1 MRRTAYSCRLL
12 IALWFAGWNGAQ
24 AIDLTDCDDNTVSDA
39 AFDEPIVR
47 DHSDASDGALGNP
60 AVRPLG
66 GGEGYGRIVERPE
79 TGVVRTIDELR
90 QALAAPVEGARL
102 IYVDDDAELDLTYC
116 ARRPLP
122 ERCFS
127 VRSRPP
133 LDCKDYTLSIP
144 PNTVLASGRGRG
156 GSRGA
161 LLSTRTY
168 TACPLISVTGPGTR
182 VTGLR
187 IHGADSTIENDDP
200 LHCDGDSSGIS
211 VISPAGAVRWDPEID
226 NNEMAAW
233 PQAAVNVGSVLGVN
247 VHHNVIQFNRRHE
260 ENGTCGH
267 DYGLGYGVVVGPG
280 SAVIEANVF
289 DHNRHDIA
297 SSGAPGSFYRA
308 TYNLVLAGAVDH
320 SYDVHG
326 GKDRE
331 DCTNVAG
338 SGFVIHHNTFLQA
351 HKPAVRFR
359 GIPMKGAWIY
369 KNTTRSTQIGS
380 AFTQINAQGR
390 FHRED
395 NRIGINNFPAWFI
408 SFGGSSFWQWRRF
421 DAQGM
426 AGAAAGDFDGDGE
439 SDVMRRR
446 SSGWQMSKSGR
457 EEWTPLNSLNTPVS
471 ALRLGDFVG
480 DARTDI
486 IRDAGDHW
494 EVSDGGQ
501 TGWARLLTT
510 NKALSDAA
518 FHDFSGDGKTD
529 VFFADGNGWTIIE
542 SFEPLV
548 SRHYNEPFKL
558 SELRFGQFTG
568 DEKTDVVRK
577 EGAHWVVWDPGTQ
590 AWDYLNTS
598 NFALKDL
605 TFADFNGDGWTD
617 ILRVSNGNWYISWS
631 GRSGWEFL
639 NKSDLNPKNQLVA
652 DFNGDGK
659 ADVLSRQ
666 TPDP

>member
-1 MRRTAYSCRLL
+1 MRWIAYSCRLL
-12 IALWFAGWNGAQ
+12 TALWFAGWNGAQ
-24 AIDLTDCDDNTVSDA
+24 AIDLTDCEGNTVSDA
-39 AFDEPIVR
+39 PFNEPIVR
-47 DHSDASDGALGNP
+47 DHRDASDGALGNP

-102 IYVDDDAELDLTYC
+102 IYVDDDAELDLTHC

-122 ERCFS
+122 EGCFS
-127 VRSRPP
+127 LRSRP
-133 LDCKDYTLSIP
+133 LRCEDYTLSIP
-144 PNTVLASGRGRG
+144 PDTVLASGRGRG

-161 LLSTRTY
+161 LLSTQTY
-168 TACPLISVTGPGTR
+168 TTCPLISVTGPATR

-211 VISPAGAVRWDPEID
+211 VISPTGAVRWDPEID

-233 PQAAVNVGSVLGVN
+233 PVAAVNVGSVLGVN

-260 ENGTCGH
+260 HNGTCGR
-267 DYGLGYGVVVGPG
+267 DYGLGYGVHVGPG

-297 SSGAPGSFYRA
+297 SSGWPGSFYRA
-308 TYNLVLAGAVDH
+308 TYNLVLSGAVDH

-326 GKDRE
+326 GKDRK

-359 GIPMKGAWIY
+359 GIPIKGAWIY
-369 KNTTRSTQIGS
+369 KNTTRSTHIGI

-390 FHRED
+390 FHLED

-421 DAQGM
+421 DGQGM
-426 AGAAAGDFDGDGE
+426 ADAAVGDFDGDGV

-446 SSGWQMSKSGR
+446 SSGWQMSKSAR
-457 EEWTPLNSLNTPVS
+457 EEWTPLNSLNTQVS
-471 ALRLGDFVG
+471 ALRFGDFVG

-494 EVSDGGQ
+494 QVSDGGQ
-501 TGWARLLTT
+501 AGWARLLTT

-518 FHDFSGDGKTD
+518 FHDFGGDGKTD

-548 SRHYNEPFKL
+548 RRHYNEPFKL

-568 DEKTDVVRK
+568 DGKTDVVRK
-577 EGAHWVVWDPGTQ
+577 EGPYWYVWDRGTQ
-590 AWDYLNTS
+590 AWNYLNTS

-605 TFADFNGDGWTD
+605 TFADFNGDGVTD
-617 ILRVSNGNWYISWS
+617 ILRVSSGNWYVSWS
-631 GRSGWEFL
+631 GTSGWEFL